1 LTIASFIN
9 ESQVANNQKLA
20 KMINSLE
27 IPQNNVY

>member
-9 ESQVANNQKLA
+9 ESQVANSQKLA